1 MSWRWLHQVAVAVDQ
16 FANAVLGGYADETL
30 SARMHRGGTLDDA
43 LGVRGRWWYAR
54 ALVDWLFT
62 PQDWLVRR
70 RGEWTG
76 ARHCERAY
84 HAELQRL
91 QYPHPYRNN
100 QSSEAQ

>member
-1 MSWRWLHQVAVAVDQ
+1 MSWRWIHQVAVALDQ
-16 FANAVLGGYADETL
+16 VANAVLGGYADETL
-30 SARMHRGGTLDDA
+30 SARMHRGGSADDA
-43 LGVRGRWWYAR
+43 RGVRGRWWYAR
-54 ALVDWLFT
+54 AVVDWLFV

-100 QSSEAQ
+100 QSSEA